1 MTRAETTAIAV
12 VNLGCVAYAQAEE
25 LQRELLGRRK
35 REEIGD
41 VLLLLEHPPV
51 VTLGRNARAGH
62 VLASAAE
69 LRRRGVELAHC
80 DRGGDVTYHGPGQ
93 LVGYPILD
101 LRRLGMGPVAYMRA
115 LEEAH
120 IQVAAGFG
128 LSAGRIAGKTGV
140 WLAGPPRKL
149 VAMGIHVSRGV
160 TSHGFALN
168 VAPDLELFRQLIV
181 PCGLVGYEV
190 TSLERELG
198 RTVAMATVRRAV
210 VWQLGRALARPTVAV
225 SSLEALNQRL
235 APRNPAGGNTT
246 PHRHDDL
253 IA

>member
-1 MTRAETTAIAV
+1 MTRTETTAIAV
-12 VNLGCVAYAQAEE
+12 VNLGCVAYARAEE
-25 LQRELLGRRK
+25 LQRELVGRRK

-51 VTLGRNARAGH
+51 VTLGRNARAGN
-62 VLASAAE
+62 VLASAEE

-101 LRRLGMGPVAYMRA
+101 LRRLGVGPVAYMRA

-181 PCGLVGYEV
+181 PCGLAGYEV
-190 TSLERELG
+190 TSLQRELG
-198 RTVAMATVRRAV
+198 RTVAMAPVRRAV

-235 APRNPAGGNTT
+235 APRNGNTA